1 MATILYFLKG
11 LRSPGQQAYKKWIT
25 AYPDY
30 FTHIGSTQKAV
41 CPLHREDQWTQGA
54 DTDATQPKCQMEIF
68 VAWNSPARRELSHE
82 RGLSDLKQELQ
93 RAFNDELSGM
103 NPPPQLAMPNLEGDW
118 WNAERH
124 IYTPG
129 ICKDDA
135 LRADSRRA
143 PRLFRASDPDADMG
157 TWPSNPMREDEITQ
171 QYACEGSSLLR
182 HAWREMA
189 YTDGSPCVRTRS
201 HSSMH
206 VRAAA

>member
-1 MATILYFLKG
+1 
-11 LRSPGQQAYKKWIT
+11 
-25 AYPDY
+25 
-30 FTHIGSTQKAV
+30 
-41 CPLHREDQWTQGA
+41 
-54 DTDATQPKCQMEIF
+54 MEIF
-68 VAWNSPARRELSHE
+68 VAWNSPARRELSNE

-103 NPPPQLAMPNLEGDW
+103 NPPPQFSMPNLKGDW

-143 PRLFRASDPDADMG
+143 PRSFRTSDPEADMR
-157 TWPSNPMREDEITQ
+157 TWPTSPMREDEITQ
-171 QYACEGSSLLR
+171 QYACEGSNLR

-189 YTDGSPCVRTRS
+189 YTDGSCIEITMPGGQ
-201 HSSMH
+201 
-206 VRAAA
+206 